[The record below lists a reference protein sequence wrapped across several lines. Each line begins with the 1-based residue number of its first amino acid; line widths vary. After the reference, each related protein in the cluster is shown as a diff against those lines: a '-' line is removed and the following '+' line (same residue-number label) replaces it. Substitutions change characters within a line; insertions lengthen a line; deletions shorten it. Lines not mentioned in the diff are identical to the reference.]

1 MPRVL
6 CAWPVAHGELLT
18 EGIRMRRCGLFLAAM
33 VLVLSPRAVSA
44 ALLLSATLGD
54 YVVIAGSEVDS
65 GWMASGVQPTV
76 AEHSTAG
83 DALAA
88 ARLDMPVRTSQL
100 AGWAGASA
108 EPGHTTNAAMFL
120 STEVISLP
128 EEGEVMGTPLTLY
141 AQLVVRTYGKA
152 SLPTLPAPY
161 QLSAYVWPYLDPGPA
176 YLIAPNTVTPISTK
190 LGRPI
195 ELTLSLGV
203 TAGTPAGA
211 SYPTF
216 GAVDALLVLGFG
228 TEPPPS
234 LVPIPTVPGD
244 ATLDG
249 FVDGADYTVWAD
261 GYQQTTSLGGYGGD
275 FNRDGVV
282 DGADYTVWADNYS
295 PAPGPLQASPVP
307 EPATFW
313 LAASAGL
320 CAALGYRPWRRS
332 LGR

>member
-1 MPRVL
+1 
-6 CAWPVAHGELLT
+6 
-18 EGIRMRRCGLFLAAM
+18 MRRGGLFLAAM
-33 VLVLSPRAVSA
+33 LLVFSPRAA
-44 ALLLSATLGD
+44 CGALLLSATLGD

-65 GWMASGVQPTV
+65 GWMASGVQRIV
-76 AEHSTAG
+76 AENSTAG
-83 DALAA
+83 DVLAA
-88 ARLDMPVRTSQL
+88 ARLEAPARSTQL

-108 EPGHTTNAAMFL
+108 EPGRTTNAAMFL

-176 YLIAPNTVTPISTK
+176 YLIAPNTVTPISTV

-216 GAVDALLVLGFG
+216 GAVDA
-228 TEPPPS
+228 
-234 LVPIPTVPGD
+234 
-244 ATLDG
+244 
-249 FVDGADYTVWAD
+249 
-261 GYQQTTSLGGYGGD
+261 
-275 FNRDGVV
+275 
-282 DGADYTVWADNYS
+282 
-295 PAPGPLQASPVP
+295 
-307 EPATFW
+307 
-313 LAASAGL
+313 
-320 CAALGYRPWRRS
+320 
-332 LGR
+332 